1 MRATNIKATRGAVAT
16 IHSGSDRRK
25 KSKTIESTLDQVPG
39 DFHSKYTAR
48 ARTLVTKMMFWAL
61 AGVTFS
67 AAKIVSCNK
76 NKKIHG
82 LPSTL
87 LQLFYF
93 SQSPSPTKWPGLLE
107 QDTECHATFLVLKL
121 AILPALWILMWLYFC
136 NRALTTILG
145 RRSVIKAT

>member
-1 MRATNIKATRGAVAT
+1 MRATIIKATRGAVAT

-48 ARTLVTKMMFWAL
+48 TRTLVTKMMFWAL

-76 NKKIHG
+76 KRKKFMVY
-82 LPSTL
+82 LRNYFNCSTL
-87 LQLFYF
+87 GAPVKGIDGNNAIKQRCTVYF
-93 SQSPSPTKWPGLLE
+93 LAHLCPVAFFRQMI
-107 QDTECHATFLVLKL
+107 ALKITL
-121 AILPALWILMWLYFC
+121 KKTHF
-136 NRALTTILG
+136 
-145 RRSVIKAT
+145 